1 MVAEFCAVRPE
12 NTKSAVR
19 SSGDGCR
26 LGVPIE
32 PVPGSHFKSS
42 TYDTH
47 RLALGLTGKPII
59 TGSVRDSG
67 GSVIRNSMAY
77 ELPTAVLKLAAF
89 SRSGTRNR
97 QSREKEKG
105 PILTHVRQD

>member
-47 RLALGLTGKPII
+47 RLALGLTRKPIV

-67 GSVIRNSMAY
+67 RVSTLFPRIEPSP
-77 ELPTAVLKLAAF
+77 LLVLMSCVF
-89 SRSGTRNR
+89 RW
-97 QSREKEKG
+97 
-105 PILTHVRQD
+105 

>member
-47 RLALGLTGKPII
+47 RLALGLTRKPIV

-67 GSVIRNSMAY
+67 GLVIRNSMAY
-77 ELPTAVLKLAAF
+77 APPPLSLSWPHLA
-89 SRSGTRNR
+89 
-97 QSREKEKG
+97 G
-105 PILTHVRQD
+105 PGHEIVNPVKKRKARF